1 MIRHKFNA
9 IRTEV
14 GGIKFS
20 SKREAQYYNDL
31 LLAKR
36 SGDLLFLLR
45 QVPFH
50 LPGNV
55 RYVCDFAEFW
65 KSGEVRFTDVKG
77 FRTPMYKAKL
87 KMVEDLYPIKIL
99 EV

>member
-9 IRTEV
+9 VATEV
-14 GGIKFS
+14 DGIRFQ
-20 SKREAQYYNDL
+20 SKREAKHYNDL

-36 SGDLLFLLR
+36 SGDLLFFLR

-65 KSGEVRFTDVKG
+65 KGGEVRFVDVKG
-77 FRTPMYKAKL
+77 FRTPMYRAKL
-87 KMVEDLYPIKIL
+87 KMVQATYPITIT